1 MKTME
6 TVTAGKQTAVNEKPL
21 DQGFHSG
28 EDLFCMGDI
37 GRAELVG
44 GKLHLMMLNGLEH
57 GFLMN
62 RIGNLLGAFVNRQ
75 GKGEVLTGEVG
86 IYTRRSPDTVRGA
99 DVLYISK
106 ERFAK
111 VQSES
116 YLDVAPELIVE
127 IISPNDRWADTM
139 KKLEEYFNIGV
150 KAVWI
155 VDPRHR
161 TVRVYRSPISVERF
175 ADGDTLACEDVLPG
189 FQCSI
194 TALFGTS

>member
-1 MKTME
+1 ME
-6 TVTAGKQTAVNEKPL
+6 TATIEEQTAVNDKQH
-21 DQGFHSG
+21 DQALLSG
-28 EDLFCMGDI
+28 EDLFEMGDI
-37 GRAELVG
+37 GRAELVE
-44 GKLHLMMLNGLEH
+44 GKLHLMAPTGYEH
-57 GFLMN
+57 GISEN
-62 RIGNLLGAFVNRQ
+62 RVGSMLREYVDRQ
-75 GKGEVLTGEVG
+75 RIGEVLTGEVG
-86 IYTRRSPDTVRGA
+86 IYTGRSPDTVRGA
-99 DVLYISK
+99 DVLYISN

-127 IISPNDRWADTM
+127 IISPSDRWSCTM

-155 VDPRHR
+155 VEPKNR

-175 ADGDTLACEDVLPG
+175 AEGDTLACEDVLPG

-194 TALFGTS
+194 SALFVKP